1 MHSYP
6 GRRTAQLT
14 LWLIASVVGGCA
26 VASTPEPSHGPSP
39 TASSSEVP
47 RASGPSP
54 EPSPITS
61 PGAWTRLGDMKVPL
75 GSLAGLELADGRVV
89 VLDQGPNAI
98 SDLGGGPYDP
108 IPPEVLDPATGTWTP
123 VAALNAPRSAFVAV
137 RLRDGRILVT
147 GGNNGWHGAYS
158 STKLFDPAT
167 GGWTASGLLNTARMG
182 PIGALLPDG
191 RVLVAGGVYS
201 EGFRNAEEF
210 SKGTTW
216 SERSLTS
223 AEIYD
228 PVAGRW
234 TETGPLHHLESA
246 GSAFSLPDGR
256 VLAVGAT
263 CEVYDPRSAAWTE
276 AAGCVERLPRSM
288 TVALDDGSLLVIG
301 GGIDWGGP
309 ALSRVLRFDPE
320 TGSSKEVAPLPV
332 PRMGAVAV
340 QLGDGSVLVAGG
352 AAEFPKPPSP
362 EPPSSATFIFDPVRN
377 TWSPAAP
384 MPFADLPAQAMLLS
398 DGTVLVMGGV
408 VPIDDRWCIDCPE
421 TEAVG
426 WTAAFRLEIGDG
438 R

>member
-1 MHSYP
+1 M
-6 GRRTAQLT
+6 
-14 LWLIASVVGGCA
+14 
-26 VASTPEPSHGPSP
+26 E
-39 TASSSEVP
+39 
-47 RASGPSP
+47 
-54 EPSPITS
+54 
-61 PGAWTRLGDMKVPL
+61 VPL
-75 GSLAGLELADGRVV
+75 GSLVGLELADFRVV

-108 IPPEVLDPATGTWTP
+108 IPPEVLDSATGTWTP

-182 PIGALLPDG
+182 PIGALLLDG

-201 EGFRNAEEF
+201 EGFRNPEEF
-210 SKGTTW
+210 SNRTTW

-234 TETGPLHHLESA
+234 TETAPLHHPESA
-246 GSAFSLPDGR
+246 GSAFSVPDGR

-276 AAGCVERLPRSM
+276 VAGCVWRPKGSA
-288 TVALDDGSLLVIG
+288 TVTLEDGSLLVIG
-301 GGIDWGGP
+301 GGIDLGGP
-309 ALSRVLRFDPE
+309 ALSRVVRFDPG

-332 PRMGAVAV
+332 PRIGAVAV
-340 QLGDGSVLVAGG
+340 QLGDGSVLLAGG
-352 AAEFPKPPSP
+352 APGSP
-362 EPPSSATFIFDPVRN
+362 GPPSSATFIFDPGRN

-384 MPFADLPAQAMLLS
+384 MPFADLPAQALHLS

-408 VPIDDRWCIDCPE
+408 VPVDERSCIDCPE

-426 WTAAFRLEIGDG
+426 WTAAFRLDLGDG